1 MPEIIVDLPPSFKAP
16 EVDAVLD
23 KIFGRSRTKSIKD
36 AICIKCEDTDL
47 SFKDELSAI
56 EYSISGLRQ
65 PCQDDLFGD
74 E

>member
-1 MPEIIVDLPPSFKAP
+1 MPEIIVDLPPTFKAT
-16 EVDAVLD
+16 EVDAVLS

-47 SFKDELSAI
+47 SFKDELSVK
-56 EYSISGLRQ
+56 EYSISGLCQ
-65 PCQDDLFGD
+65 SCQDSIF

>member
-1 MPEIIVDLPPSFKAP
+1 MPEIIVDLPATFKSK
-16 EVDAVLD
+16 EVDAVLG
-23 KIFGRSRTKSIKD
+23 KIFGRSRTKSIED
-36 AICIKCEDTDL
+36 STCSKCEDTDL

-56 EYSISGLRQ
+56 EYSISGLCQ